1 MEYTLLSSLF
11 YQDKTTYEQTYQ
23 NRINSESTYK
33 LDFTINEFPA
43 FVMITHEI
51 LENVQKIFELNS
63 ELNMI
68 EDKHLPKLAI
78 DQYTKKCLVDEI
90 KKTNDIESVYSTKK
104 EIKRILN
111 SPNTTKKNRFWG
123 LVIKYQKIINGEKI
137 SLKTCSDIR
146 TLYNEFALN
155 DVLADNPDNMPDGEL
170 FRTESVLVRGSGKI
184 IHEGMHPESKI
195 IESLSSSLN
204 FLNDENYN
212 FFIRIAVFH
221 YMFGYIHPFYDG
233 NGRMSRFISSYLL
246 SQKLNKLVSLRL
258 SYTIKNKQGSYY
270 KMFKVS
276 NDEKN
281 KGDLTYFVIRFL
293 ELIIESI
300 EDLISAL
307 SFKSVKLAYYQ
318 DICKKSFGT
327 NKKLVILTFVFVQ
340 NELFDDDPL
349 DFKSLNYI
357 LNSSD
362 NFKIGESTLRDLL
375 KQLENQDILIVDK
388 THGKYTYRID
398 LDKLENL

>member
-11 YQDKTTYEQTYQ
+11 YQDKTKYEQTYQ

-51 LENVQKIFELNS
+51 LENIQKIFELNS
-63 ELNMI
+63 KLNI
-68 EDKHLPKLAI
+68 LEYRLPPLAI
-78 DQYTKKCLVDEI
+78 NQYTKKCLVDEI
-90 KKTNDIESVYSTKK
+90 KKTNDIESVYNTKK

-123 LVIKYQKIINGEKI
+123 LVIKYEKIIKGEKI
-137 SLKTCSDIR
+137 DLKTCSDIR
-146 TLYNEFALN
+146 KLYDELALN
-155 DVLADNPDNMPDGEL
+155 DVLANDPNNMPDGEL
-170 FRTESVLVRGSGKI
+170 FRTEPVFVRGSGKI
-184 IHEGMHPESKI
+184 IHEGMHPENKI
-195 IESLSSSLN
+195 IEALSSGLM
-204 FLNDENYN
+204 FLNDESYN
-212 FFIRIAVFH
+212 FIIRIAVFH